1 MDQRAHTIICKSQD
15 EYTVYTPQGAQ
26 QRALAKGTYK
36 SMPNSPTLLDGRV
49 HAYAPVADVIPEM
62 QRLIDEL
69 RSESFL
75 AAHPVLQA
83 AYAHYAYVCI
93 HPFADGNGRVSRAL
107 SSVFLYRSPGIPLVV
122 FADQR
127 NEYYDALES
136 ADQGDPFPF
145 VRFVMVRAMDTIGI
159 IRTML
164 QRSSA
169 TIDSALSGLHELF
182 DSGADNEELH
192 AAAIRLRNLA
202 TAEARSQF
210 KALSLP
216 THLTINV
223 VGGGIRYYNVPVP
236 EGYQQFG
243 DGFTLFQATSSWPH
257 QLIVTTQFET
267 FMKSS
272 DAAASELLLASQTE
286 QGLEVWLR
294 ELVPVETETV
304 KLKVSAWIEGRV
316 AELLFEIQQKIKGEK
331 K

>member
-1 MDQRAHTIICKSQD
+1 
-15 EYTVYTPQGAQ
+15 
-26 QRALAKGTYK
+26 
-36 SMPNSPTLLDGRV
+36 MPNSPTLPDGRI

-62 QRLIDEL
+62 GRLIDEL

-83 AYAHYAYVCI
+83 AYAHYAYVSI

-127 NEYYDALES
+127 NEYYDALSS
-136 ADQGDPFPF
+136 ADNGDPFPF
-145 VRFVMVRAMDTIGI
+145 IRFMMVRAMDTIGI

-164 QRSSA
+164 QKSSPA
-169 TIDSALSGLHELF
+169 IDSTLSGLHRLF

-202 TAEARSQF
+202 TAEARSQI

-216 THLTINV
+216 ANLTINV
-223 VGGGIRYYNVPVP
+223 LSGVIRIHNVPVP
-236 EGYQQFG
+236 NGYQKFG
-243 DGFTLFQATSSWPH
+243 DGFTIFQASSTWPH
-257 QLIVTTQFET
+257 QVSVTTQFET
-267 FMKSS
+267 LMRSS

-286 QGLEVWLR
+286 HGLEVWLR
-294 ELVPVETETV
+294 ELVPVETETA
-304 KLKVSAWIEGRV
+304 KLKVAAWIEGRV
-316 AELLFEIQQKIKGEK
+316 AELLFAIEQQIKGER
-331 K
+331 